1 MTDLQLLLAI
11 GIPSL
16 LVVLSWISNNSRHD
30 ATNARI
36 DRMEGRFDGLE
47 SRLNELLEA
56 VHGDSLEL
64 MRAITALHERVA
76 VVETKQN
83 Q

>member
-1 MTDLQLLLAI
+1 MTDTQLLLSI

-36 DRMEGRFDGLE
+36 DRMEGRFD
-47 SRLNELLEA
+47 ELIAA